1 MISSSTGPTASV
13 TGTPAPTAGGATPE
27 ATTSAGPATPQATIA
42 GQVSFGNWP
51 LYIDIADDGSYPTL
65 AKFTSDTGITVNYHE
80 DINDNTE
87 FFGKVQPDL
96 AAGKPTGYDVFT
108 HPIEAKRRIGYLPET
123 PPLYPDMTV
132 REYLTFV
139 ARIKLR
145 KTTKS
150 DRAMRVDH
158 AMKKAHVD
166 DMADRH
172 CANLSKGYRQRVGLA
187 QALIHDPEVLILD
200 EPTAGLDPKQ
210 IIETRRLIKGLGG
223 DHTIILST
231 HILPEVSQTCNRIV
245 IINKGRVVA
254 VDTPDNLTARLRGS
268 ETLYVQVDAMG
279 ADAEGML
286 SSIPGVTRVSTSDRR
301 DSIAGYE
308 VDSESGRDVRR
319 ELAAAVVN
327 SGWGLLELRPMR
339 MGLEEIFLKVITE
352 DAAVPE
358 AAATVPEPAAEV
370 SHE

>member
-1 MISSSTGPTASV
+1 VIEVQHLTKRYGPVTAVDDVSFKAERGEILGFLGPNGAGKTTTMRVLTGYM
-13 TGTPAPTAGGATPE
+13 
-27 ATTSAGPATPQATIA
+27 PAT
-42 GQVSFGNWP
+42 
-51 LYIDIADDGSYPTL
+51 DGK
-65 AKFTSDTGITVNYHE
+65 AIV
-80 DINDNTE
+80 
-87 FFGKVQPDL
+87 
-96 AAGKPTGYDVFT
+96 AGYDVLEQ
-108 HPIEAKRRIGYLPET
+108 PVEAKRRTGYLPET

-132 REYLTFV
+132 SDYLAFC
-139 ARIKLR
+139 ARIKGVPRSERATRL
-145 KTTKS
+145 KTVMERTQI
-150 DRAMRVDH
+150 
-158 AMKKAHVD
+158 
-166 DMADRH
+166 ADVANRH
-172 CANLSKGYRQRVGLA
+172 CSKLSKGYRQRVGLA
-187 QALIHDPEVLILD
+187 QALLHNPDVLILD

-279 ADAEGML
+279 ADAEGTL
-286 SSIPGVTRVSTSDRR
+286 SSIPGVTRVSSSDRR

-319 ELAAAVVN
+319 ELASVVVGR
-327 SGWGLLELRPMR
+327 GWGLLELRPMR

-352 DAAVPE
+352 DAAATD
-358 AAATVPEPAAEV
+358 AAAEASRE
-370 SHE
+370 